1 MAIESWSEVS
11 YIKLNRGDEIEI
23 AKSHKDNRYHLVKG
37 ICGGLG
43 MVVVDI
49 DASSRD
55 PNPLA
60 GEAGTVG
67 PIKCAGHLNMTSIG
81 LRADCCPCVGAQR

>member
-1 MAIESWSEVS
+1 LAYTLAGWSTFYAEMAIESWSEVS

-49 DASSRD
+49 AAKLTAAVAVDYM
-55 PNPLA
+55 
-60 GEAGTVG
+60 G
-67 PIKCAGHLNMTSIG
+67 P
-81 LRADCCPCVGAQR
+81 